1 MFLNHLSQEQL
12 NYPEVQS
19 RKDQGAIQSTSETI
33 NIEKSQRRSANL
45 TTIKGRTS
53 KNIPI
58 FESLALSELPPKEV
72 NMSSYSEDEQ
82 TKIKIVARK
91 EEEEPGTDLF
101 DTYYKSLVGPN
112 ASVSNVPKHGVAVR
126 KASRPNDR
134 RQLAVGK
141 SRESSYY
148 MPQRN
153 LKRFNQFDD
162 EGAISLFDV
171 QQKTKE
177 GRKETSNRERIQPGI
192 ETSNRERIQPGIP
205 SVRLPLL
212 NLQEVFQV
220 TRRATTLV
228 TPSAR
233 DGKSR

>member
-1 MFLNHLSQEQL
+1 
-12 NYPEVQS
+12 
-19 RKDQGAIQSTSETI
+19 
-33 NIEKSQRRSANL
+33 
-45 TTIKGRTS
+45 
-53 KNIPI
+53 
-58 FESLALSELPPKEV
+58 
-72 NMSSYSEDEQ
+72 MSSYSEDEQ

-171 QQKTKE
+171 QQKTNE
-177 GRKETSNRERIQPGI
+177 GRK